1 MEAAWLREEI
11 DIPSRQLV
19 MPRALPRLIF
29 SLELPSSGFSEGVFI
44 SIVTL
49 AEFRFPENI
58 DSSVLRTLS

>member
-1 MEAAWLREEI
+1 
-11 DIPSRQLV
+11 